1 MDRFEYLIGLV
12 SLIVGLGLA
21 DLATSLHRLIKQR
34 ARVKWDALA
43 LATAGFAGFMQVWIW
58 YNIWDL
64 KGFQGVGGFW
74 FYLSL
79 LMEMG
84 LLFLAT
90 AACLPDEAEL
100 AEGEG
105 LDLTAYLARHRRYI
119 WILFSLFFTSY
130 ALRFVYFASRHGVL
144 TPRELIYIAVLCIPV
159 VLCVA
164 SAMVRRRAI
173 QWALMVILIG
183 LAAAS
188 AIGMTI

>member
-43 LATAGFAGFMQVWIW
+43 LATAGFAGFLQVWIW

-64 KGFQGVGGFW
+64 KAFPGVGGFW

-79 LMEMG
+79 LVEMG

-105 LDLTAYLARHRRYI
+105 RDLTAYLAQHRRYI
-119 WILFSLFFTSY
+119 WTLFSLFFTSY
-130 ALRFVYFASRHGVL
+130 ALRSVYFISRHAVFQ
-144 TPRELIYIAVLCIPV
+144 TREMLWIALICLPV
-159 VLCVA
+159 ALCVT
-164 SAMVRRRAI
+164 SALARRRAT
-173 QWALMVILIG
+173 QWGLLAVLIG
-183 LAAAS
+183 LASVS
-188 AIGMTI
+188 AIGLTI